1 MAAPSAI
8 TRYHP
13 AIVGIHWLVA
23 ALILVML
30 AVGYLVLDELPNSD
44 PGKLDILLVHMAVGV
59 TILAL
64 MVVRLF
70 IRLRTPH
77 PPEASIGIPAADR
90 AALWVHYGFYA
101 VVIAMV
107 LSGLATALVTGLA
120 GSVVERNGQP
130 LPTTF
135 EDFAAFAVHEKL
147 ATVLL
152 ILIALHVGA
161 ALYHQFVRKD
171 RLFRRIWFG
180 SRTE

>member
-1 MAAPSAI
+1 MPAPSAV
-8 TRYHP
+8 THYHP

-23 ALILVML
+23 ALIIVML
-30 AVGYLVLDELPNSD
+30 GVGYLVLDEMPNTD
-44 PGKLDILLVHMAVGV
+44 PAKLDILLVHMAVGT

-64 MVVRLF
+64 VVVRLF
-70 IRLRTPH
+70 VRLRTPR

-107 LSGLATALVTGLA
+107 LSGMATAVVTGLT

-135 EDFAAFAVHEKL
+135 EDFAAFSVHEKL

-171 RLFRRIWFG
+171 RLFRRMWFG
-180 SRTE
+180 SRIE